1 MAKHFD
7 DNGNEIRCVY
17 LAMFEQDGYC
27 YVGTANDY
35 DRRIGDHLSMTVI
48 QRSFSIS
55 VILALLPN
63 LQCYMTI
70 RA

>member
-17 LAMFEQDGYC
+17 LAMFKQDGYC

-35 DRRIGDHLSMTVI
+35 DRYKDYNRL
-48 QRSFSIS
+48 
-55 VILALLPN
+55 
-63 LQCYMTI
+63 
-70 RA
+70 